1 MLNLSNKLGLNNSKN
16 PASASGFANEY
27 SLNFDGV
34 DDILITT
41 KDSSIMP
48 TDNLT
53 VGCWVNPTT
62 WAFPGNSQ
70 TRYPFGC
77 VGGGG
82 WGVRF
87 SNNYNGT
94 ITTFAGIIRVSNTGS
109 GSAGYLQP
117 TADRTFTTTL
127 RALTGFHYVSLTYDK
142 ATGEASI
149 ALDGVEIAIA
159 YGATG
164 ADIVYNVSNVKLM
177 FGADAQSDTTGSDFF
192 EGNIDEG
199 SVWNKALTSAELVAV
214 YNGGVPID
222 LLTDAGDYASSSNL
236 QGWWRNGDTA
246 GTSVFPT
253 IEDFSA
259 NSNDGTMTNMDSGDI
274 VTVVP

>member
-1 MLNLSNKLGLNNSKN
+1 MLGGSNA
-16 PASASGFANEY
+16 PSGAGFSNQY

-53 VGCWVNPTT
+53 VGCWIKPST
-62 WAFPGNSQ
+62 WAFPGNGQ
-70 TRYPFGC
+70 VRYSFGC
-77 VGGGG
+77 VAVGG
-82 WGVRF
+82 WGVLF
-87 SNNYNGT
+87 ENNYNAT
-94 ITTFAGIIRVSNTGS
+94 ITTFKAIIRVSDTGS
-109 GSAGYLQP
+109 GSAGYLVP
-117 TADRTFTTTL
+117 TAGVRFSTTL
-127 RALTGFHYVSLTYDK
+127 RALTGFHYVSLTYNK
-142 ATGEASI
+142 ALGAASL
-149 ALDGVEIAIA
+149 AFNGAEIAIA
-159 YGATG
+159 NGATG
-164 ADIVYNVSNVKLM
+164 ADIVYNAANVKLM
-177 FGADAQSDTTGSDFF
+177 FGADALSDTAGQKFF

-222 LLTDAGDYASSSNL
+222 LLTDAGDYTNSSNL

>member
-1 MLNLSNKLGLNNSKN
+1 MLGGSNAPSG
-16 PASASGFANEY
+16 ASGFANEY
-27 SLNFDGV
+27 SLAFDGV

-41 KDSSIMP
+41 KDATIMP

-53 VGCWVNPTT
+53 VGCWINPTT
-62 WAFPGNSQ
+62 WAFAGSNQ
-70 TRYPFGC
+70 VYYPFGC
-77 VGGGG
+77 VKSGG
-82 WGVRF
+82 WGLYF
-87 SNNYNGT
+87 INNYAAS
-94 ITTFAGIIRVSNTGS
+94 TTEFKCIVRVSDTGS

-117 TADRTFTTTL
+117 SAGVGFSATL

-142 ATGEASI
+142 TTGVTSL
-149 ALDGVEIAIA
+149 ALDGVEKASA
-159 YGATG
+159 NAAAG
-164 ADIVYNVSNVKLM
+164 ADIVYNASNLKLM
-177 FGADAQSDTTGSDFF
+177 FGADAISDTIGQNFF
-192 EGNIDEG
+192 GGNIDEG

-222 LLTDAGDYASSSNL
+222 LLTDAGDYVSSSNL

-246 GTSVFPT
+246 GTSVYPT
-253 IEDFSA
+253 IEDYSA

>member
-1 MLNLSNKLGLNNSKN
+1 MLGGSNAPSG
-16 PASASGFANEY
+16 ASGFTNEY
-27 SLNFDGV
+27 SLAFDGV

-41 KDSSIMP
+41 KDATIMP

-53 VGCWVNPTT
+53 VGCWIKPST
-62 WAFPGNSQ
+62 WAFPGNGQ
-70 TRYPFGC
+70 LRYSFGC
-77 VGGGG
+77 VSAGG

-87 SNNYNGT
+87 QNNYNGT
-94 ITTFAGIIRVSNTGS
+94 VTTFSSIIRVSDTGS
-109 GSAGYLQP
+109 GSVGYLQP
-117 TADRTFTTTL
+117 SAGTGFSSTL

-142 ATGEASI
+142 ATGASSL
-149 ALDGVEIAIA
+149 ALDGVEKGTAN
-159 YGATG
+159 GAAG

-222 LLTDAGDYASSSNL
+222 LLTNAGDYASSSNL

>member
-1 MLNLSNKLGLNNSKN
+1 MLGGSNA
-16 PASASGFANEY
+16 PSGAGFSNEY
-27 SLNFDGV
+27 SLAFDGV

-41 KDSSIMP
+41 KDSTIMP

-53 VGCWVNPTT
+53 VGCWVNPAT
-62 WAFPGNSQ
+62 WDFPGNSQ
-70 TRYPFGC
+70 IRFPFGC

-87 SNNYNGT
+87 QNNYNGT
-94 ITTFAGIIRVSNTGS
+94 ITTFNSLIRVSDTGS

-117 TADRTFTTTL
+117 SAGTGFSSTL

-142 ATGEASI
+142 ATGASSL
-149 ALDGVEIAIA
+149 ALDGVEKGTAN
-159 YGATG
+159 GAAG

-222 LLTDAGDYASSSNL
+222 LLTNAGDYASSSNL
-236 QGWWRNGDTA
+236 QGWWRNGDTE

>member
-1 MLNLSNKLGLNNSKN
+1 MLGGSNAPSG
-16 PASASGFANEY
+16 ASGFSNQY
-27 SLNFDGV
+27 SLDFDGV

-41 KDSSIMP
+41 KDSTIMP

-53 VGCWVNPTT
+53 VGCWIKPST
-62 WAFPGNSQ
+62 WAFPGNGQ
-70 TRYPFGC
+70 VYYPFGC
-77 VGGGG
+77 VGAGG

-87 SNNYNGT
+87 QNNYNGT
-94 ITTFAGIIRVSNTGS
+94 VTTFSSAIRISDTGS
-109 GSAGYLQP
+109 GSVGYLQP
-117 TADRTFTTTL
+117 SAGTGFSSTL
-127 RALTGFHYVSLTYDK
+127 RALTGFHYIALTYDK
-142 ATGEASI
+142 TTGVASLS
-149 ALDGVEIAIA
+149 LDGVEKGSQN
-159 YGATG
+159 GATG
-164 ADIVYNVSNVKLM
+164 ADIVYNATGGLKLM
-177 FGADAQSDTTGSDFF
+177 FGADAFTDTTGQNFF
-192 EGNIDEG
+192 GGNIDEG

-222 LLTDAGDYASSSNL
+222 LLTDAGDYVSSSNL